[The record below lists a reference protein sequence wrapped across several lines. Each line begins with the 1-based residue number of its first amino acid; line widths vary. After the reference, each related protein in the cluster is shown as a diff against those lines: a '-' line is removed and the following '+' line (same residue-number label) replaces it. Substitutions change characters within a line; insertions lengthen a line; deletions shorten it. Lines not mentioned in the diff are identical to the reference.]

1 MTDTLRPA
9 SMIGRQPVIGRE
21 QQLLAYTLAD
31 QEGWIAPVADT
42 ALTAE
47 GLDEAP
53 PQPGPF
59 LTFIRADE
67 GFLLGNLIEA
77 LPPALT
83 VIELQSD
90 VAAGQIVLDRCAAL
104 RDKGFAF
111 LAAAPCNHST
121 ITDALDTAD
130 TACPLCA
137 QAAIIAMDLAALTDQ
152 AALTRLIASAQQQRK
167 QLLARHVDTGDD
179 FERARQLGFDLFQG
193 YAFAH
198 PMIDTTQKLKPA
210 QASLLRLLALVVED
224 ADTPAIEEAI
234 KIEPALTLNLLRLTN
249 SVGSGL
255 SVRITSLRHAI
266 TVLGRRQLQRW
277 LQLLLYAGRN
287 DNTTSGANALLQLAA
302 TRGRLME
309 LLAERVQSGNR
320 EFADQAF
327 MTGILSLMPALLGVT
342 MATILA
348 QLPVATRIARALTDK
363 DGQLGYL
370 IALVE
375 ATESAETDAL
385 TEALRHLPSINIAFI
400 NNRLAQ
406 ALLWA
411 GTLGQTPADT

>member
-1 MTDTLRPA
+1 MSDALRPA
-9 SMIGRQPVIGRE
+9 SLIGRQPVIGRE

-31 QEGWIAPVADT
+31 QEGWLAPVADA
-42 ALTAE
+42 ALTA
-47 GLDEAP
+47 DDTDKTP
-53 PQPGPF
+53 PALGPY
-59 LTFIRADE
+59 LTFIRADAD
-67 GFLLGNLIEA
+67 FLLGNLIEA

-83 VIELQSD
+83 VIELQTGIPASE
-90 VAAGQIVLDRCAAL
+90 AVLERCRAL
-104 RDKGFAF
+104 RDKGFVF
-111 LAAAPCNHST
+111 LAATPCAHSAAKDSGNT
-121 ITDALDTAD
+121 PETR
-130 TACPLCA
+130 CPFCA
-137 QAAIIAMDLAALTDQ
+137 QAGIIAVDFADATHD
-152 AALTRLIASAQQQRK
+152 AALTRLINVARQRSQ
-167 QLLARHVDTGDD
+167 QLLARHVDTIEI

-198 PMIDTTQKLKPA
+198 PSIDTTQKLRPA

-234 KIEPALTLNLLRLTN
+234 KIEPGLTLNLLRLTN

-287 DNTTSGANALLQLAA
+287 DNTANGANALLQLAA

-309 LLAERVQSGNR
+309 LLAERVQPGNR

-342 MATILA
+342 MPTILA
-348 QLPVATRIARALTDK
+348 QLPVSPRITRALTEQ

-370 IALVE
+370 IALVA
-375 ATESAETDAL
+375 ATESADTEAL
-385 TEALRHLPSINIAFI
+385 TEALRHLPNVNIAFI

-406 ALLWA
+406 AMLWA
-411 GTLGQTPADT
+411 STLGQPQADD